1 MLQRLQSVLLLLLS
15 LCMLGSS
22 YFPLWEKIN
31 PETGEKYILKTYGVL
46 HYFSDQSVQY
56 MPWPYAIIGILTVIV
71 AAIAIYEIFQYR
83 NRLLQIKL
91 GALNS
96 LLMTAALGGSAIIGG
111 RLDGALLQGY
121 YGDYKVGIGVMMAA
135 MVFNIIANRFIR
147 RDEKLVQD
155 SDRLR

>member
-15 LCMLGSS
+15 ITILGSS
-22 YFPLWEKIN
+22 YFPLWEKVGAD
-31 PETGEKYILKTYGVL
+31 GEKYSLKTYGVL
-46 HYFSDQSVQY
+46 HYYSDQSVEY
-56 MPWPYAIIGILTVIV
+56 MPWPYAILGVLTLVI
-71 AAIAIYEIFQYR
+71 AALAIFEVFQYK
-83 NRLLQIKL
+83 NRLRQIKL

-96 LLMTAALGGSAIIGG
+96 LLMASTLFGTMILGNRIDEKVLTGSTAGFKAG
-111 RLDGALLQGY
+111 
-121 YGDYKVGIGVMMAA
+121 VGVIMVA